1 MEKLFPI
8 LTQMKTSLDELEAI
22 MIEEVNQL
30 NRTQI
35 NPVSLQILTDNKSQ
49 LLSTIQYYDEM
60 RRQQEQQSALEAPYH
75 QHSKLFACWQL
86 VSERVRITK
95 SLNLQ
100 VEHLLQGHMKKNQQM
115 QKVVEKVGHNTS
127 TLYGPAGE
135 SNNLPSGRK
144 YNISI

>member
-1 MEKLFPI
+1 MDKLYPI
-8 LTQMKTSLDELEAI
+8 LAQMKTSLDELEAI

-35 NPVSLQILTDNKSQ
+35 NPVSLQVLTDNKSQ

-60 RRQQEQQSALEAPYH
+60 RRQQEQISALEAPYGAYG
-75 QHSKLFACWQL
+75 KMAACWQQI
-86 VSERVRITK
+86 SEKVRDTRA
-95 SLNLQ
+95 LNQ
-100 VEHLLQGHMKKNQQM
+100 KVESLLQSHMHKNQHM
-115 QKVVEKVGHNTS
+115 QKVVDHVGHGN

-135 SNNLPSGRK
+135 SSLAPTGRK

>member
-1 MEKLFPI
+1 MDKLYPI

-30 NRTQI
+30 NRAQI
-35 NPVSLQILTDNKSQ
+35 NPVSLQVLTDNKSQ

-60 RRQQEQQSALEAPYH
+60 RRQQEQISVIEAPYH
-75 QHSKLFACWQL
+75 AQNRLATCWQQI
-86 VSERVRITK
+86 SEKVRETRA
-95 SLNLQ
+95 LNQ
-100 VEHLLQGHMKKNQQM
+100 KVESLLQSHMHKNQHM
-115 QKVVEKVGHNTS
+115 QKVVDQVGHSN

-135 SNNLPSGRK
+135 SNLAPAGRK